1 VSGRL
6 QVKKLAPIIKLKTN
20 LFFNIVKLLVI
31 SFLLVIF
38 AIVAKVF
45 PYYHLETLILA
56 IVIGTI
62 VWLYRLR
69 YKGKLEYTGTLMSAV
84 MSAVMRINVF
94 NHKVVRITV
103 EQGTEKLVFR
113 YSGQSDS
120 MDFEDRKLAF
130 KMRMLT
136 EFRKDRTCLLELLD
150 N

>member
-1 VSGRL
+1 
-6 QVKKLAPIIKLKTN
+6 VKKVALIIKLKTN
-20 LFFNIVKLLVI
+20 LFFNLVKLLVI
-31 SFLLVIF
+31 SFLFVIF
-38 AIVAKVF
+38 GIVAKVF

-69 YKGKLEYTGTLMSAV
+69 YKGKLEYTGTL

-136 EFRKDRTCLLELLD
+136 EFRKDRTCVLEILD

>member
-1 VSGRL
+1 M
-6 QVKKLAPIIKLKTN
+6 KTLAPIIKLKTN

-69 YKGKLEYTGTLMSAV
+69 YKGKLEYNGTLI
-84 MSAVMRINVF
+84 SAVMRINVF

>member
-1 VSGRL
+1 M
-6 QVKKLAPIIKLKTN
+6 
-20 LFFNIVKLLVI
+20 VI

-69 YKGKLEYTGTLMSAV
+69 YKGKLEYNGTLI
-84 MSAVMRINVF
+84 SAVMRINVF

>member
-38 AIVAKVF
+38 GIVAKVF

-69 YKGKLEYTGTLMSAV
+69 YKGKLEYNGTLI
-84 MSAVMRINVF
+84 SAVMRINVF

>member
-69 YKGKLEYTGTLMSAV
+69 YKGKLEYNGTLI
-84 MSAVMRINVF
+84 SAVMRINVF

>member
-1 VSGRL
+1 M
-6 QVKKLAPIIKLKTN
+6 KKLAPIIKLKTN

-69 YKGKLEYTGTLMSAV
+69 YKGKLEYNGTLI
-84 MSAVMRINVF
+84 SAVMRINVF

>member
-1 VSGRL
+1 M
-6 QVKKLAPIIKLKTN
+6 KKVTPIIKLKTN
-20 LFFNIVKLLVI
+20 LFFNLVKLLVI
-31 SFLLVIF
+31 SILFVIF
-38 AIVAKVF
+38 GIVAKVF

-56 IVIGTI
+56 IVIGTT

-69 YKGKLEYTGTLMSAV
+69 YKGKLEYNGTLI
-84 MSAVMRINVF
+84 SAVMRINVF

-113 YSGQSDS
+113 YSGKSDS

>member
-1 VSGRL
+1 M
-6 QVKKLAPIIKLKTN
+6 KKKTN

-31 SFLLVIF
+31 SFLFVIF
-38 AIVAKVF
+38 GIVAKVF
-45 PYYHLETLILA
+45 PYYHLKTLILA

-69 YKGKLEYTGTLMSAV
+69 YKGKLEYTGTLI
-84 MSAVMRINVF
+84 SAVMRINVF

-113 YSGQSDS
+113 YSGQSES

-136 EFRKDRTCLLELLD
+136 EFRKDRTCVLEILD

>member
-1 VSGRL
+1 
-6 QVKKLAPIIKLKTN
+6 VKKLAPIIKLKTN
-20 LFFNIVKLLVI
+20 LFFNIVKLLLI

-69 YKGKLEYTGTLMSAV
+69 YKGKLEYNGTLI
-84 MSAVMRINVF
+84 SAVMRINVF

>member
-1 VSGRL
+1 M
-6 QVKKLAPIIKLKTN
+6 KKLAPIIKLKTN

-38 AIVAKVF
+38 GIVAKVF

-69 YKGKLEYTGTLMSAV
+69 YKGKLEYNGTLI
-84 MSAVMRINVF
+84 SAVMRINVF

>member
-1 VSGRL
+1 
-6 QVKKLAPIIKLKTN
+6 VKKVALIIKLKTN
-20 LFFNIVKLLVI
+20 LFFNLVKLLVI
-31 SFLLVIF
+31 SFLFVIF
-38 AIVAKVF
+38 GIVAKVF

-69 YKGKLEYTGTLMSAV
+69 YKGKLEYTGTLI
-84 MSAVMRINVF
+84 SAVMRINVF

-136 EFRKDRTCLLELLD
+136 EFRKDRTCVLEILD

>member
-1 VSGRL
+1 M
-6 QVKKLAPIIKLKTN
+6 KKKTN

-31 SFLLVIF
+31 SFLFVIF
-38 AIVAKVF
+38 GIVAKVF

-69 YKGKLEYTGTLMSAV
+69 YKGKLEYTGTLI
-84 MSAVMRINVF
+84 SAVMRINVF

-136 EFRKDRTCLLELLD
+136 EFRKDRTCVLEILD

>member
-1 VSGRL
+1 M
-6 QVKKLAPIIKLKTN
+6 KKKKKTN

-31 SFLLVIF
+31 SFLFVIF
-38 AIVAKVF
+38 GIVAKVF

-69 YKGKLEYTGTLMSAV
+69 YKGKLEYNGTLI
-84 MSAVMRINVF
+84 SAVMRINVF

>member
-1 VSGRL
+1 M
-6 QVKKLAPIIKLKTN
+6 KKLAPIIKLKTN
-20 LFFNIVKLLVI
+20 LFFNLVKLLVI
-31 SFLLVIF
+31 SFLFVIF
-38 AIVAKVF
+38 GIVAKVF

-69 YKGKLEYTGTLMSAV
+69 YKGKLEYNGTLI
-84 MSAVMRINVF
+84 SAVMRINVF

-136 EFRKDRTCLLELLD
+136 EFRKDRTCVLEILD

>member
-1 VSGRL
+1 M
-6 QVKKLAPIIKLKTN
+6 KKLAPIIKLKTN
-20 LFFNIVKLLVI
+20 LFFNIVKLLLI

-69 YKGKLEYTGTLMSAV
+69 YKGKLEYNGTLI
-84 MSAVMRINVF
+84 SAVMRINVF

>member
-1 VSGRL
+1 
-6 QVKKLAPIIKLKTN
+6 VKKLAPIIKLKTN

-69 YKGKLEYTGTLMSAV
+69 YKGKLEYNGTLI
-84 MSAVMRINVF
+84 SAVMRINVF

-136 EFRKDRTCLLELLD
+136 EFRKDRTCVLEILD

>member
-45 PYYHLETLILA
+45 PYYHLKTLILA

-69 YKGKLEYTGTLMSAV
+69 YKGKLEYNGTLI
-84 MSAVMRINVF
+84 SAVMRINVF